1 MVEIGAV
8 TLKTIFWSQFIFAF
22 SQSFLFGY
30 RCAFLTSASLNSLH
44 IRMLCAKSSWNRHN
58 DILQELC
65 TFTILHWYCLLL
77 EKDEYNDPLP
87 KDALYQILSSTYGE
101 WNKSHAHTIQA
112 YNNNSINSS
121 NNNNKINNNNNNNK

>member
-1 MVEIGAV
+1 MNYV
-8 TLKTIFWSQFIFAF
+8 F
-22 SQSFLFGY
+22 
-30 RCAFLTSASLNSLH
+30 
-44 IRMLCAKSSWNRHN
+44 
-58 DILQELC
+58 
-65 TFTILHWYCLLL
+65 FTILHWYCLPL